1 MPTVAETKLY
11 EILTLDNI
19 FWLLTFIAGCVT
31 VYWRLRNY
39 LSDKTREHMQEIADN
54 TAKQIID
61 QVSKDNMVSEA
72 NMHLK
77 IDAEINNVHECTER
91 IEDKVAKMDKD
102 LSVHIAA
109 SNEKDK
115 ALDRLTRIVDSSLKI
130 VNDITP
136 NTNKPIIEKLDPE

>member
-1 MPTVAETKLY
+1 
-11 EILTLDNI
+11 
-19 FWLLTFIAGCVT
+19 
-31 VYWRLRNY
+31 
-39 LSDKTREHMQEIADN
+39 MQEIADN